1 MQIKQPGIVKKFFNC
16 KTGATQI
23 RTRIAVSTI
32 HAHPTGFFT
41 SNVTYC
47 MQYSKPCC
55 PGYSGKDKVTSK
67 ERGTA
72 PSRRTGSKDSLVALV
87 LKTTNPD
94 SLLPGQTSREGFLQK
109 PTEVTGPGVILTHD
123 HLSCFLV
130 SVSHQVFICSLT
142 VLSFFPF
149 YSSSFRDQDTIH
161 SWLHP
166 QRPQQSL
173 YTSTVHKSCVLTAW
187 SGPWSLQ
194 SFCGLE
200 DYV

>member
-32 HAHPTGFFT
+32 HAHPTGFLT

-55 PGYSGKDKVTSK
+55 PGYSEKDKVKSK
-67 ERGTA
+67 ERGQLLVEEHDRKTHWQH
-72 PSRRTGSKDSLVALV
+72 SCRRLQTQ
-87 LKTTNPD
+87 TPI
-94 SLLPGQTSREGFLQK
+94 LPGQISREGFLQK
-109 PTEVTGPGVILTHD
+109 PTEGTGPDVILTHD

-130 SVSHQVFICSLT
+130 SVSYEVFICSVT
-142 VLSFFPF
+142 FLSFFPF

-166 QRPQQSL
+166 QCPQQSL
-173 YTSTVHKSCVLTAW
+173 IYLYSS
-187 SGPWSLQ
+187 
-194 SFCGLE
+194 
-200 DYV
+200 